1 VLKNTVMSDALSE
14 PARAVLALLR
24 GHTDRSD
31 EKAIL
36 ELLERLSPPELRQ
49 ALRELDLRWLLGDVD
64 DHLFGPKH
72 RSALV
77 QLLAYTRLADL
88 DVPCRERLLGALQ
101 AMATTGYLEDA
112 ATNILL
118 GTSGAD
124 LRALKRA
131 IDARGTEED
140 LGKLVFSDIDDEGRQ
155 TRILEHFAHQAAAVT
170 QRDLKIVSDVDD
182 TFYANWKDKRYPAR
196 TVYPGVLQVLAE
208 LDHGTRGDDPAGDLM
223 FVTARPEDGLGLVE
237 TRTRDTLGRRG
248 AIGIT
253 VFTGNLGSLFGS
265 RVIARK
271 KLENFERISSLY
283 PEADFVLFGDTGQG
297 DVAFGRAARELVGQ
311 RARAIVMHD
320 VVDTPVE
327 ERKAL
332 LAQFGI
338 AVVDTYLGAALHLH
352 RLGLV
357 SREGLERI
365 RQISWDELALVHFE
379 DGSTKGKVHHLFEVD
394 DLAIGEALGEPA

>member
-1 VLKNTVMSDALSE
+1 MSDALSE

-24 GHTDRSD
+24 GHTDRAD

-36 ELLERLSPPELRQ
+36 ELFEGFSPAELRR
-49 ALRELDLRWLLGDVD
+49 ALVELDLRWLFGDVD

-72 RSALV
+72 RTALV
-77 QLLAYTRLADL
+77 HLLTQTRLADL
-88 DVPCRERLLGALQ
+88 DVPCRERLLDVLQ
-101 AMATTGYLEDA
+101 AMATSGSLEEA

-118 GTSGAD
+118 GTRGEE
-124 LRALKRA
+124 LHALKRA

-140 LGKLVFSDIDDEGRQ
+140 LGKLVFSDIDDEARQ
-155 TRILEHFAHQAAAVT
+155 ARILEHFATEAAAFAG
-170 QRDLKIVSDVDD
+170 RDLKIVSDIDD
-182 TFYANWKDKRYPAR
+182 TFYANWKDKRYPAK

-208 LDHGTRGDDPAGDLM
+208 LDHGTHGADHTGDLM

-237 TRTRDTLGRRG
+237 TRTRDALGRRG
-248 AIGIT
+248 AVGIT
-253 VFTGNLGSLFGS
+253 VFTGNLGSLFGN

-271 KLENFERISSLY
+271 KLENFERISRLY

-297 DVAFGRAARELVGQ
+297 DVAFGRAARELLGERVK
-311 RARAIVMHD
+311 AIIMHD

-332 LAQFGI
+332 LAERGI

-352 RLGLV
+352 QLGLV
-357 SREGLERI
+357 TREGLERV
-365 RQISWDELALVHFE
+365 RQIAWDELALVHFE

-394 DLAIGEALGEPA
+394 DLAAAKALGDPS